1 MTNVEILCVNL
12 IVLWE
17 VEVFFGSS
25 HSFCNIVLVDLPNEV
40 NRTSYVGLPRKRYS
54 WIFFRSAF
62 GISLHECQLRGFW

>member
-25 HSFCNIVLVDLPNEV
+25 HSLYIIVSVDLPDKI

-54 WIFFRSAF
+54 
-62 GISLHECQLRGFW
+62 